1 MLRDSGKEKSSAR
14 NPAAENK
21 EKREGEAG

>member
-21 EKREGEAG
+21 EKMEGEAG